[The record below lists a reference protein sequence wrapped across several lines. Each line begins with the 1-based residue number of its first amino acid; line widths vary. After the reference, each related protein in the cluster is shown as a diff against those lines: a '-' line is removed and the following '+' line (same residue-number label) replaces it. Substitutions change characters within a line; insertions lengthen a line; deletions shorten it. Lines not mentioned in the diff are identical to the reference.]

1 MNTTTEE
8 ETFVDTRELLE
19 NAVKVIYDYL
29 IAPNKNEA
37 KKRFRTLLNAE
48 PQLVA
53 EMPMENGEKIDLFL
67 QLDYSEFQ
75 GPFIY
80 RNFKKYLA
88 QLVGIISQ
96 TMERKETIST
106 RKEREEQRFIINIP
120 AVLEFDSQMNV
131 LMLGINLQNPAGVII
146 ELLFFEPTQFQD
158 VDKFS
163 K

>member
-1 MNTTTEE
+1 MTNSMNTTTEE

-75 GPFIY
+75 GPFI
-80 RNFKKYLA
+80 
-88 QLVGIISQ
+88 
-96 TMERKETIST
+96 
-106 RKEREEQRFIINIP
+106 
-120 AVLEFDSQMNV
+120 
-131 LMLGINLQNPAGVII
+131 
-146 ELLFFEPTQFQD
+146 
-158 VDKFS
+158 
-163 K
+163 